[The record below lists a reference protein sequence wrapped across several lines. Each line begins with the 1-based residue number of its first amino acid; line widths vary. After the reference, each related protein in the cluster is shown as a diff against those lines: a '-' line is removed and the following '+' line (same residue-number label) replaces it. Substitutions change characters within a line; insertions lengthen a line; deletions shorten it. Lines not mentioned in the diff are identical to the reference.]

1 MKSTPAAFV
10 AGAALALALTGCS
23 SSSSDEAGSAGDK
36 AAKPAA
42 SRTVTD
48 ATGAKVEVPATPER
62 IVTLHY
68 AATQPVLDLG
78 FELVGQGAFEEG
90 IIPEDQAAE
99 AEKVPVVAQQ
109 EPALEEIAALE
120 PDLIFAP
127 NIYDEETSKALN
139 DIAPVYTF
147 TLRGGDRAKW
157 TQRTE
162 EIADALGVPE
172 KADEL
177 QTEFTERQKSIATT
191 YADVIKGRTVGV
203 IGAYEENNFYAWGEK
218 NMQGS
223 LLVPLG
229 FTWSQQES
237 DIVKDQKEPEATLSH
252 EKVESAVGDA
262 DVLFLDS
269 NLRGEVNAFMK
280 DLQATS
286 LYKQLPAV
294 KDGHAYVGGKNT
306 VAGYTDA
313 HYTLD
318 RVEEA
323 LKDLQGE

>member
-1 MKSTPAAFV
+1 MKSTPV
-10 AGAALALALTGCS
+10 TLLAGAAALALALTGCS
-23 SSSSDEAGSAGDK
+23 SSDEGGSGD
-36 AAKPAA
+36 AKNAEA
-42 SRTVTD
+42 TTRTVTD
-48 ATGAKVEVPATPER
+48 ATGAKVEVPGTPKR

-78 FELVGQGAFEEG
+78 FDLVGQGAFEEG

-109 EPALEEIAALE
+109 EPKLEDIAALE

-127 NIYDEETSKALN
+127 NVYDEETTEALK

-162 EIADALGVPE
+162 EVAAALGVPA
-172 KADEL
+172 KADKL
-177 QTEFTERQKSIATT
+177 QADFAERQKGIATK
-191 YADVIKGRTVGV
+191 YADVIKGRSVGV

-229 FTWSQQES
+229 FTWSEQES
-237 DIVKDQKEPEATLSH
+237 AVVEGQKEPEAVLSH
-252 EKVESAVGDA
+252 EKLASAVGDA

-294 KDGHAYVGGKNT
+294 KSGHVYVGGKNT

-313 HYTLD
+313 NYTLD
-318 RVEEA
+318 RVEDA
-323 LKDLQGE
+323 LSALRAE

>member
-1 MKSTPAAFV
+1 MKSTPASLA
-10 AGAALALALTGCS
+10 AGAVVLALALTGCS
-23 SSSSDEAGSAGDK
+23 SSDDGASGDTK
-36 AAKPAA
+36 ADKKPAT
-42 SRTVTD
+42 RTVTD
-48 ATGAKVEVPATPER
+48 ATGAKIEVPGTPER

-68 AATQPVLDLG
+68 AATQPVRDLG
-78 FELVGQGAFEEG
+78 FDLVGQGSFEEG
-90 IIPEDQAAE
+90 IVPEDQVAE

-109 EPALEEIAALE
+109 EPKLEDIAALE

-127 NIYDEETSKALN
+127 NVYDEETTEALRE
-139 DIAPVYTF
+139 IAPVYTF

-172 KADEL
+172 KADALE
-177 QTEFTERQKSIATT
+177 TAFADRQKSIAST
-191 YADVIKGRTVGV
+191 YKDVIEGKSVGV

-218 NMQGS
+218 NMQGT

-229 FTWSQQES
+229 FTWSKQENE
-237 DIVKDQKEPEATLSH
+237 IVAEEKEPEATLSH
-252 EKVESAVGDA
+252 EKLAAAVGDA

-269 NLRGEVNAFMK
+269 DLRGKVNSFMK
-280 DLQATS
+280 SVQETS

-294 KDGHAYVGGKNT
+294 KAGRAYVGGKNT

-313 HYTLD
+313 NYTLD

-323 LKDLQGE
+323 LKDMQGE

>member
-1 MKSTPAAFV
+1 MKSTPV
-10 AGAALALALTGCS
+10 TLVTGAAVLALALTGCS
-23 SSSSDEAGSAGDK
+23 SDDEGASGDGKDAK
-36 AAKPAA
+36 ATT
-42 SRTVTD
+42 RTVTD
-48 ATGAKVEVPATPER
+48 ATGAKVKVPDTPKR
-62 IVTLHY
+62 VVTLHY
-68 AATQPVLDLG
+68 AATQPVIDLG
-78 FELVGQGAFEEG
+78 FDLVGQGAFEEG
-90 IIPEDQAAE
+90 IIPEDQVAA

-109 EPALEEIAALE
+109 EPKLEDIAALE

-127 NIYDEETSKALN
+127 NVYDEETTAALK

-162 EIADALGVPE
+162 EVADALGVPE

-177 QTEFTERQKSIATT
+177 QTAFAERQKGIAEK

-203 IGAYEENNFYAWGEK
+203 VGSYEENNFYAWGEK

-229 FTWSQQES
+229 FTYSKQES
-237 DIVKDQKEPEATLSH
+237 DIVKDQKEPEATLSN
-252 EKVESAVGDA
+252 EKLESAVGDA

-280 DLQATS
+280 NVQATS

-294 KDGHAYVGGKNT
+294 KAGHVYVGGKNT

-313 HYTLD
+313 NYTLD
-318 RVEEA
+318 RVEDA
-323 LKDLQGE
+323 LKNLQAK